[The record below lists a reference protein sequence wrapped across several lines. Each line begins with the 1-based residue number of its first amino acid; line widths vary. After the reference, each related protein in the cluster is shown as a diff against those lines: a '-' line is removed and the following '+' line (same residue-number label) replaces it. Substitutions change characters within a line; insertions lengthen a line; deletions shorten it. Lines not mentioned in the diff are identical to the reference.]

1 MSTAGN
7 GAAPAAQ
14 PAGPAGGA
22 RAAGAAGSIPRHLKP
37 RPTGRTSGQTA
48 RHGKVMHSLLA
59 KRQQRD
65 GGESHC
71 RRANQNDTAQ
81 RKQQKKESNARGR
94 LEKSVVD
101 FAIVTGQPVT
111 IMYGHSSGFTH
122 TMALVVQPSGI
133 ARFTS
138 FNSALGTLLAKE
150 NAHQNTQ
157 RGSLKNGA
165 ALEETISAPAPLT
178 RSASK

>member
-1 MSTAGN
+1 
-7 GAAPAAQ
+7 
-14 PAGPAGGA
+14 
-22 RAAGAAGSIPRHLKP
+22 
-37 RPTGRTSGQTA
+37 
-48 RHGKVMHSLLA
+48 MHSLLE
-59 KRQQRD
+59 KRQRRD
-65 GGESHC
+65 NGESHR
-71 RRANQNDTAQ
+71 RRANDSNTAQ
-81 RKQQKKESNARGR
+81 RKQQKKESAARGR

-150 NAHQNTQ
+150 NVHQNMQ

-165 ALEETISAPAPLT
+165 ALEESLNAPAPFE
-178 RSASK
+178 RAASK